1 MDHGIPHRT
10 DQAVLLKILR
20 SIAYEQAALGSLA
33 AAEVKKI
40 TGLIRQI
47 EQQGLY
53 SLGKDRHEFEKY
65 FAAML
70 QAAVHMNIVLQSKA
84 QAIAAHLGMTY
95 CPLLPH
101 ELQGER
107 QLVSCGQGT
116 IVEQQSAFF
125 GGEAILH
132 SVHIEMGG
140 EIVTAGDIHY
150 SVCHG
155 AVGQTLTAL
164 PGTLQIDWSS
174 VNPYSELPGNP
185 GKITVRG
192 RAKIKKRMKPS
203 KVRCDDGTF
212 TLTIW
217 DYGSA
222 WCNHQFRML
231 ITADKHLSLHHDSGI
246 VDFTGIIKQKH
257 ISP

>member
-1 MDHGIPHRT
+1 MDQGIPRST

-53 SLGKDRHEFEKY
+53 SLGKERHEFEKY
-65 FAAML
+65 FGAML
-70 QAAVHMNIVLQSKA
+70 QAAVHMHIVLQSKA
-84 QAIAAHLGMTY
+84 QTIAAHLGMTY
-95 CPLLPH
+95 SPLLPH

-116 IVEQQSAFF
+116 VVEQQSPFF
-125 GGEAILH
+125 GGKAILH
-132 SVHIEMGG
+132 SAHIEMSG
-140 EIVTAGDIHY
+140 EIVTAGDIRY
-150 SVCHG
+150 SGCHG
-155 AVGQTLTAL
+155 VVRQTLTAL
-164 PGTLQIDWSS
+164 PGTLQIDWPS

-185 GKITVRG
+185 GKMTVRG
-192 RAKIKKRMKPS
+192 RATIKKRMKPG
-203 KVRCDDGTF
+203 KARCDDGTF

-222 WCNHQFRML
+222 CCNHKFRML

-246 VDFTGIIKQKH
+246 VDFTGIVKQKH

>member
-1 MDHGIPHRT
+1 MDQGIPRST

-33 AAEVKKI
+33 AAEVQKI
-40 TGLIRQI
+40 SGLIRQI

-246 VDFTGIIKQKH
+246 VDFTGIVKQKH

>member
-1 MDHGIPHRT
+1 MDQGIPRST

-33 AAEVKKI
+33 AAEVQKI
-40 TGLIRQI
+40 SGLIRQI

-164 PGTLQIDWSS
+164 PGTLQIDWPS

-246 VDFTGIIKQKH
+246 VDFTGIVKQKH